1 MAFCKTCCQSL
12 LSISMCWDWFCIASF
27 AILWMS
33 TAWLSYSKVLI
44 EISSSFQDFTNF
56 IIFLHFQRTCTVIVY
71 VSDKGQTSVVVYTV
85 THRLKTLLNS
95 TSWTL
100 IIMTIYDIPHAHG
113 CTCNCMNCLFIK
125 IESLIFVCL
134 YSRIPLWMQN
144 SIFDTSIL
152 PHISCYLN
160 LAGVETQKV
169 RNFPPRWSKI
179 YWLFHVKFR
188 RVI

>member
-1 MAFCKTCCQSL
+1 MALCKTCCQSL

-56 IIFLHFQRTCTVIVY
+56 IIFLHFQQTCTVIVY

-85 THRLKTLLNS
+85 THGLKTLLNS

-125 IESLIFVCL
+125 IVTNFCL
-134 YSRIPLWMQN
+134 SVFQ
-144 SIFDTSIL
+144 DTTL
-152 PHISCYLN
+152 NAKFHI
-160 LAGVETQKV
+160 
-169 RNFPPRWSKI
+169 RH
-179 YWLFHVKFR
+179 FHIAPQFMLSDPGR
-188 RVI
+188 GGNTEGT